1 MSKIDQKL
9 KSESILLHGGQEPDP
24 TTGSRAV
31 PIYQTTSYQFKST
44 EHAANLFGL
53 REFGNIYTRLMNPTT
68 DVLEKRIALLDGG
81 VGALGVSSGQS
92 ASTLSI
98 LNIAQA
104 GDEIVSADNLYGGT
118 YNLFHYTLPKFGVNV
133 KFVKSNDLAGF
144 QKAITPRTKAI
155 YAESIGNPKLD
166 VADLEGISK
175 VAHKNG
181 IPFILDNTVSPYL
194 LRPFDFGVDI
204 IIYSATKFIGGHG
217 TSIGGLIV
225 DSGKF
230 DWTNGKFP
238 LIADADPSYHGLNF
252 VEALKPLGNIAY
264 IIKAR
269 VTLLRD
275 VGTAMSPFNAFLF
288 LQGLETLHLRMPR
301 HSENALAVAKY
312 LSKHPKVSWVNY
324 PGLDSSPDKERVKKY
339 LPKGAGA
346 ILGFGIKGGSD
357 AGRKFIDS
365 LELIS
370 HLANIGDAKSLA
382 IHPATTTHQQL
393 SPEEQLATGVTPDFI
408 RLSIGIEHID
418 DIIADIE
425 QALEK
430 GLNGI
435 RRNKMSRIFK
445 DITKTIGNTPLVQ
458 LNRITA
464 GLNATVLAKLESF
477 NPLSSVKD
485 RIGVAMIEDAERRG
499 LLHKDSVIIEPTSG
513 NTGIALAFVAAAKG
527 YRLILTMPETM
538 SVERRHLLKIFGAEL
553 VLTEGT
559 KGMKGAVE
567 KAEELAKTTP
577 DSVILQQFNN
587 PANPEIHRKTTA
599 EEIWN
604 DTDGKVDIL
613 VAGVGTGGTI
623 TGIAEVIKQRKPTFK
638 AIAVEPEGSPVL
650 SGGKAGAA

>member
-9 KSESILLHGGQEPDP
+9 KLETLALHGGQEPDP

-31 PIYQTTSYQFKST
+31 PIYQTTSYQFKNT

-53 REFGNIYTRLMNPTT
+53 REFGNIYTRIMNPTN

-81 VGALGVSSGQS
+81 VGALAVSSGQ
-92 ASTLSI
+92 AATTLAI

-133 KFVKSNDLAGF
+133 KFVKSNDLAAF

-181 IPFILDNTVSPYL
+181 IPLILDNTVSPYL

-204 IIYSATKFIGGHG
+204 IVYSATKFIGGHG

-275 VGTAMSPFNAFLF
+275 VGAALSPFNAFLF

-324 PGLDSSPDKERVKKY
+324 PGLDSSPEKERVKKY
-339 LPKGAGA
+339 LPKGTGA
-346 ILGFGIKGGSD
+346 ILGFGVKGGLE

-370 HLANIGDAKSLA
+370 HLANVGDAKTLA

-393 SPEEQLATGVTPDFI
+393 SPEEQIATGVTPDFV

-425 QALEK
+425 QALK
-430 GLNGI
+430 
-435 RRNKMSRIFK
+435 
-445 DITKTIGNTPLVQ
+445 
-458 LNRITA
+458 
-464 GLNATVLAKLESF
+464 
-477 NPLSSVKD
+477 
-485 RIGVAMIEDAERRG
+485 
-499 LLHKDSVIIEPTSG
+499 
-513 NTGIALAFVAAAKG
+513 
-527 YRLILTMPETM
+527 
-538 SVERRHLLKIFGAEL
+538 
-553 VLTEGT
+553 
-559 KGMKGAVE
+559 
-567 KAEELAKTTP
+567 
-577 DSVILQQFNN
+577 
-587 PANPEIHRKTTA
+587 
-599 EEIWN
+599 
-604 DTDGKVDIL
+604 KV
-613 VAGVGTGGTI
+613 
-623 TGIAEVIKQRKPTFK
+623 
-638 AIAVEPEGSPVL
+638 
-650 SGGKAGAA
+650 